1 MVGPGQRQRRAG
13 AHWVLVIGPQRLFLR
28 CPLSPHLWSSKIMVL
43 CFPLLCTGQE
53 ESPKPADPDP
63 KDWSTQ
69 LLLQVSAASLAGQE
83 RHLVPDLETSDSS
96 LPTHRGDVLSLAH
109 YPQVTF
115 LVLLLKV
122 PTAFPQ

>member
-1 MVGPGQRQRRAG
+1 
-13 AHWVLVIGPQRLFLR
+13 
-28 CPLSPHLWSSKIMVL
+28 MVL